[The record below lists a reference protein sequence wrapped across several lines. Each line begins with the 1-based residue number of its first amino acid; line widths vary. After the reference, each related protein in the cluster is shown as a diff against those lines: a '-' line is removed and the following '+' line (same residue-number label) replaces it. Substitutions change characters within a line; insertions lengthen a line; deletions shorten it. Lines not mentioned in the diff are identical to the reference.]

1 MAKSMTAYGRATGSG
16 DGKEF
21 GVEIKS
27 VNSRYFDCTVKA
39 PRTHGFLEERVKA
52 RLQASGVTRGKLDVY
67 IGIEVVETLGVETK
81 LDSAYAAS
89 YIKALKKLRD
99 DFGLADDITVMSVAQ
114 NREIFT
120 VRKPDEDMERDWTE
134 LLPVLDTAILAYNA
148 AREAEGENLRR
159 DMETKL
165 RRIAAAAERIGVKSS
180 ENAAAYRVRL
190 EDRLRRTLDDLGV
203 KADDARILTECA
215 IFADKIAV
223 DEELVRLSSHF
234 TAFSDAMSDS
244 GANGSGGAVGRRL
257 DFLLQEIN
265 REVNT
270 IGSKSCD
277 AEIAQLVVDC
287 KCELEKIREQVQNI
301 E

>member
-16 DGKEF
+16 GGKDF
-21 GVEIKS
+21 QVEIKS
-27 VNSRYFDCTVKA
+27 VNNRYFDCTVKA
-39 PRTHGFLEERVKA
+39 PRAYGFLEERVKA
-52 RLQASGVTRGKLDVY
+52 RLQSAGVTRGKIDVY
-67 IGIEVVETLGVETK
+67 VGIDVVETLGLEMK

-89 YIKALKKLRD
+89 YIASLRRLRD
-99 DFGLADDITVMSVAQ
+99 EFGLADDISVMTVAQ
-114 NREIFT
+114 NRDIFS
-120 VRKPDEDMERDWTE
+120 VRKPDEDMERDWQE
-134 LLPVLDTAILAYNA
+134 LLPILDEAISVYNTARLT
-148 AREAEGENLRR
+148 EGENLRR
-159 DMETKL
+159 DMEAKL
-165 RRIAAAAERIGVKSS
+165 RHIAELAARIGEKSA
-180 ENAAAYRVRL
+180 ENAASYRVKL

-203 KADDARILTECA
+203 KVDDARILTECA

-223 DEELVRLSSHF
+223 DEELVRLGSHF
-234 TAFSDAMSDS
+234 SAFSEAMAAD
-244 GANGSGGAVGRRL
+244 GQTGRKL
-257 DFLLQEIN
+257 DFLMQELN